1 MKIDI
6 KEILTLP
13 NNIMAALTLATG
25 ILLFSPDF
33 FLGKLFMLSFRE
45 KNGFMIGI
53 VFIVSL
59 SILVINLI
67 YRTTKAVQSK
77 NTKKKFYAEAEKRLR
92 KLNDYQKFI
101 IYSLY
106 NEYNR
111 TLPLPLHDGAV
122 LELETNFMIGKAATQ
137 YMIDDLNNAEIPYL
151 LQPWVSDELA
161 NKPDLLSHFSSIHE
175 SIMVE
180 LENRNTSFY

>member
-13 NNIMAALTLATG
+13 NNIMAGLTLSTG
-25 ILLFSPDF
+25 ILLFSPNF
-33 FLGKLFMLSFRE
+33 FLKKLFMLSFRE
-45 KNGFMIGI
+45 KNGFILGI

-59 SILVINLI
+59 SILIINLI
-67 YRTTKAVQSK
+67 YRTTKEVQSK
-77 NTKKKFYAEAEKRLR
+77 NAKKKFYAEAEKRLR

-101 IYSLY
+101 IYTLY

-122 LELETNFMIGKAATQ
+122 LELENNHMIGKATTQ
-137 YMIDDLNNAEIPYL
+137 YMVSDLNNAEFPYL
-151 LQPWVSDELA
+151 LQPWVSDELT
-161 NKPDLLSHFSSIHE
+161 NKPDLLSHFLSVYE
-175 SIMVE
+175 STM
-180 LENRNTSFY
+180 LEG